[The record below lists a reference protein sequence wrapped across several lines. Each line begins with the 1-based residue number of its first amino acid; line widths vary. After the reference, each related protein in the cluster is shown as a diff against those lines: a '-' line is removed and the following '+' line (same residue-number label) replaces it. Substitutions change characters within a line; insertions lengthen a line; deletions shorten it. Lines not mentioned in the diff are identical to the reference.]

1 MGVKLT
7 KGDITKTKGKFKPK
21 ALLTVIDELGELM
34 SSDDFRAVSNIKQNM
49 GSIGRLGRAAGCH
62 MVLAT
67 QKASSGT
74 VSSELMNNIHQRAV
88 LGDFDGGVSST
99 LFEKD
104 ISHMCKP
111 EIKGRGF
118 MKSGSQMYEFQ
129 CYWTDPKTDFM
140 FEDKM
145 LIDQLKEY
153 RENNPIEKEDKPEE
167 ESSTPT
173 EQPPGEVDFEARR
186 REMMKSRGFSGP
198 TVAGEETRRRP
209 PMSRDPFDGMSKPN
223 NEGNNVAP
231 TVAETKP
238 PISTRDIASV
248 ANNATTGMN
257 RSITEVT
264 RTPSGMNQSSTEE
277 SRSNGDNIGNNEENK
292 PENTAKRTI
301 NIVKEDANPLASRQ
315 RRAETIEKLNAV
327 NIEEGVEYKS

>member
-34 SSDDFRAVSNIKQNM
+34 SSDDFRAVSSIKSNM

-104 ISHMCKP
+104 ISHMSRP

-118 MKSGSQMYEFQ
+118 MKSGSQLYEFQ
-129 CYWTDPKTDFM
+129 SYWTDPKTDFV
-140 FEDKM
+140 FEDVM
-145 LIDQLKEY
+145 FIDRLAEY
-153 RENNPIEKEDKPEE
+153 REKNPIAEDKKEENKENKENEVVNELENRRERSGKSYRPGMFKEKEEP
-167 ESSTPT
+167 
-173 EQPPGEVDFEARR
+173 RY
-186 REMMKSRGFSGP
+186 SGP
-198 TVAGEETRRRP
+198 V
-209 PMSRDPFDGMSKPN
+209 
-223 NEGNNVAP
+223 
-231 TVAETKP
+231 
-238 PISTRDIASV
+238 V
-248 ANNATTGMN
+248 ANNGD
-257 RSITEVT
+257 
-264 RTPSGMNQSSTEE
+264 RTPPRGLSTAPDNGQSSV
-277 SRSNGDNIGNNEENK
+277 EENQLK
-292 PENTAKRTI
+292 QDKSPNVERKIPTRE
-301 NIVKEDANPLASRQ
+301 NIVPINKENKKIKITRRKDNSLDEENPLKSRQ
-315 RRAETIEKLNAV
+315 RRAETIAKLEKLE
-327 NIEEGVEYKS
+327 IEEGVEYKT